1 MLSDRDIYGKLIDFW
16 KHFLKALEH
25 HSDIINSENY
35 SDFYH
40 IIFLNLQE
48 LTDNRMIFHNNN
60 NTSSSNSW
68 ISFFDTLFLQSNL
81 ENQFISI
88 TEQFSQIIMARNSEI
103 KSKLGQVLTP
113 ITIVREIITN
123 CNLLWQKEFKNQNQ
137 NKEKQKE
144 QIDIRYYFQKQAQ
157 NLNQKHWL
165 DVGCGSGFFITWI
178 LVQELQNH
186 PFLKDKEFLNNN
198 LHSRDFREK
207 SLWKS
212 IKNKLAAVDLDP
224 LSIFMTT
231 LLSTVISLLFIKNQQ
246 LSFSL
251 EILEDIPPI
260 QIFQHDFLDKSDD
273 LQKFKPTIIVGNPP
287 YIFYRELSKS
297 YLSYLRKAGYQSANG
312 QFDLSDVFIERS
324 LRLLPPNGILGM
336 IIPETILTLNSRQN
350 IRKLIVS
357 YCNFIKIKKVSN
369 TFLTAVVENI
379 EIFLHKTNNDQ
390 NGHISIEYAE
400 STQFHGKKSKLLQNF
415 PNLLN
420 LHQIHK
426 SPIVIWLKKNFISIN
441 EWNRNN
447 HQEKIHVFRGVEL
460 SKKGEIMQCPSC
472 KIWMPFSEKR
482 LKCKNCHQN
491 LPKSNDIIKT
501 CIIQPFQLK
510 KSISALS
517 KSNLDNQ
524 KYFFQNFS
532 ESTTHVEPDSLISLG
547 YKGIQYK
554 PLKYYENSRIIVR
567 QLLHNMYICAAS
579 VDSGILTSQSIY
591 NIILPKSLQSYQTM
605 LIKQIRSELSA
616 YYLFMTFSHG
626 KRLFPRIL
634 LSNLKELPFIPI
646 NFIKNQ
652 ETTINHADVL
662 PFDYIKEIQRTLKN
676 NYS

>member
-16 KHFLKALEH
+16 RQFLKALEY

-35 SDFYH
+35 SEFYN
-40 IIFLNLQE
+40 IIFLNLQD
-48 LTDNRMIFHNNN
+48 LPDNQIIFHSN

-68 ISFFDTLFLQSNL
+68 IDFFDTLFLQKNL
-81 ENQFISI
+81 ENQFIYI
-88 TEQFSQIIMARNSEI
+88 TKQFSQIIMERNSEI
-103 KSKLGQVLTP
+103 KSKLGQVFTP
-113 ITIVREIITN
+113 ITIVKEIISN
-123 CNLLWQKEFKNQNQ
+123 CNLLWKKNYQNQ
-137 NKEKQKE
+137 IKNKEKQIE
-144 QIDIRYYFQKQAQ
+144 QINIQYYFKKQPQKFT
-157 NLNQKHWL
+157 QKHWL

-178 LVQELQNH
+178 LIQELQNH
-186 PFLKDKEFLNNN
+186 PFLKEKKFSHNN
-198 LHSRDFREK
+198 LHSRDSRRK
-207 SLWKS
+207 SLWKG

-224 LSIFMTT
+224 LSIFMTII
-231 LLSTVISLLFIKNQQ
+231 LSTVISLLFIKNQK
-246 LSFSL
+246 LDISL
-251 EILEDIPPI
+251 EILKDIPPI
-260 QIFQHDFLDKSDD
+260 QIFQLDFLDKSDD
-273 LQKFKPTIIVGNPP
+273 LQKFEPTIIIGNPP
-287 YIFYRELSKS
+287 YIFYRELSKY

-312 QFDLSDVFIERS
+312 QFDISDVFIERS
-324 LRLLPPNGILGM
+324 LRLLPPNGILGL

-357 YCNFIKIKKVSN
+357 YCDFIKIKKVSN

-400 STQFHGKKSKLLQNF
+400 STRFHGKKSNLLQNF
-415 PNLLN
+415 SNLLN
-420 LHQIHK
+420 LHQIDK
-426 SPIVIWLKKNFISIN
+426 SPIVIWLKKKFISIN

-447 HQEKIHVFRGVEL
+447 HLEKIHVFRGVEL

-491 LPKSNDIIKT
+491 LPKSNGIIKT

-510 KSISALS
+510 KSSSALL
-517 KSNLDNQ
+517 KSNLNNQ
-524 KYFFQNFS
+524 KYFLQNFS
-532 ESTTHVEPDSLISLG
+532 ESTTHAEPDSLISLG

-554 PLKYYENSRIIVR
+554 SLKYYENSRIIVR

-591 NIILPKSLQSYQTM
+591 NIILPKSLHSYQTM
-605 LIKQIRSELSA
+605 LINQIRSELSA

-634 LSNLKELPFIPI
+634 LSNLKELPFIPLNI
-646 NFIKNQ
+646 IKNQ
-652 ETTINHADVL
+652 ETTINHMDIL
-662 PFDYIKEIQRTLKN
+662 PFDYINEIQRTLNFFQKK
-676 NYS
+676 